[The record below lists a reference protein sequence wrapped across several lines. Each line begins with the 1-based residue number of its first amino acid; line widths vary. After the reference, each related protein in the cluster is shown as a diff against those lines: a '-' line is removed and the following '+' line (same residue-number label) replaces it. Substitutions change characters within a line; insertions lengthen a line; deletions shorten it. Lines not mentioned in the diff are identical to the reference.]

1 MQKQQKIPHESNL
14 RYKENT
20 RTSMQ
25 AGVFTVVYRERVRDV
40 LIRELSMPGLLELGE
55 SFKQSMKDFLA
66 AWLVRLWD
74 AGADRISLSAA
85 EAEERKDIPH
95 IPPWDTQEGAA

>member
-55 SFKQSMKDFLA
+55 SFKQSMKDFLT

-95 IPPWDTQEGAA
+95 IPP

>member
-1 MQKQQKIPHESNL
+1 
-14 RYKENT
+14 
-20 RTSMQ
+20 MQ

-55 SFKQSMKDFLA
+55 SFKQSMKDFLT
-66 AWLVRLWD
+66 AWLVRLWG
-74 AGADRISLSAA
+74 AGADRIGLSAA
-85 EAEERKDIPH
+85 EAERKDIPH

>member
-55 SFKQSMKDFLA
+55 SFKQSMKDFLT
-66 AWLVRLWD
+66 AWLVRL
-74 AGADRISLSAA
+74 
-85 EAEERKDIPH
+85 EERKDIPH